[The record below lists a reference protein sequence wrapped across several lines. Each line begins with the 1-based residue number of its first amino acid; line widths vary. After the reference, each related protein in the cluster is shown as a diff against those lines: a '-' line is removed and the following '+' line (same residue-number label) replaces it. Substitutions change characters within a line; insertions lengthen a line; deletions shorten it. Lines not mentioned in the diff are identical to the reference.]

1 MKTKSFLSLVI
12 IIYLLFLPW
21 GCSKKSAGYPD
32 LSPAGWPE
40 GELEK
45 YARLNLVTNVPK
57 PPVEA
62 GKGMVAG
69 AFGPLAIRAGVEA
82 LKKGGS
88 AADAALTTSLTQV
101 CLLAGSNVSYA
112 GVMFMVYYDAKNCK
126 THSLHAGWN
135 TVKEET
141 DPMSIPVSG
150 TPSGRQVLVPGFM
163 AGVQAAH
170 QRFGKLPFAALSE
183 PAIYFAEKGFI
194 IDKALAVRIKS
205 REKEIARFPE
215 TKNIFTR
222 ENGELVKEGDLLKQP
237 RLAETLRRVSKEGAD
252 YMYRGEW
259 AKKFVR
265 AVRKQGGKMN
275 LKDLEDYKVIWSE
288 PAHTTY
294 REYDIFSL
302 GGPGLAGASLIGA
315 FNLLELAD
323 LRQYGHYTRS
333 ARALYQFIQ
342 ISRVTELCFYP
353 GLRYRDL
360 HEIFSKHF
368 GTDDFTRQSLIS
380 KQTAQSIWKK
390 MQEPSWREFQ
400 QDVYLSLKEASPF
413 DEAVLEDVEKTRKKK
428 VDAAKNSGHSD
439 CVVAIDAEGN
449 MAAILHSINS
459 NYYGFGLMVDG
470 VSAAD
475 TGSSMQEFIAEV
487 GPGARLPDST
497 HPVIV
502 LKKGKPFLAASCIGS
517 IHIAT
522 LQCVVNALD
531 YNMDPQQAVEM
542 PYFFSAALHP
552 SEYNKQ
558 TVGEGQFAEEILEAV
573 RAMGQEI
580 KVLPAEMQWLQMG
593 GWVGIKIDPE
603 TGKLKGGVPLSLNGV
618 SAGY

>member
-1 MKTKSFLSLVI
+1 
-12 IIYLLFLPW
+12 
-21 GCSKKSAGYPD
+21 
-32 LSPAGWPE
+32 
-40 GELEK
+40 
-45 YARLNLVTNVPK
+45 
-57 PPVEA
+57 
-62 GKGMVAG
+62 
-69 AFGPLAIRAGVEA
+69 
-82 LKKGGS
+82 
-88 AADAALTTSLTQV
+88 
-101 CLLAGSNVSYA
+101 
-112 GVMFMVYYDAKNCK
+112 MVYYDAKTGK

-135 TVKEET
+135 TVKGET

-170 QRFGKLPFAALSE
+170 QRFGKLPFAALFE

-205 REKEIARFPE
+205 REQEIARFPE
-215 TKNIFTR
+215 TKNIFTG
-222 ENGELVKEGDLLKQP
+222 ENGEPVKEGDLLKQP
-237 RLAETLRRVSKEGAD
+237 RLAETLRKMAKQGAD

-265 AVRKQGGKMN
+265 AVRKQGGKMT
-275 LKDLEDYKVIWSE
+275 LKDLEDYKAIWWE

-294 REYDIFSL
+294 REYDIFST
-302 GGPGLAGASLIGA
+302 GAPGFAGASLIGA

-333 ARALYQFIQ
+333 AGALYQFIQ
-342 ISRVTELCFYP
+342 VSRVTELFFYP
-353 GLRYRDL
+353 GLRYRNL
-360 HEIFSKHF
+360 HEIFSKYF
-368 GTDDFTRQSLIS
+368 GTDDFSLRSLIS

-413 DEAVLEDVEKTRKKK
+413 DEAILEDVEKTRKKK

-439 CVVAIDAEGN
+439 CVVAIGAEGN
-449 MAAILHSINS
+449 MAAVLHSLNS

-470 VSAAD
+470 VSIAD

-522 LQCVVNALD
+522 LQCVVNVLD

-542 PYFFSAALHP
+542 PYFFSSALHP

-558 TVGEGQFAEEILEAV
+558 TVPEGQFAEEILEAV

-580 KVLPAEMQWLQMG
+580 KVLPPEMQWLQMG

-603 TGKLKGGVPLSLNGV
+603 TGKRKGGVPLVLNGIAV
-618 SAGY
+618 GY